1 MSIRPTLFA
10 AFSLLAAGT
19 ALAQIANDP
28 KEAEVIA
35 TAQKPDSWIL
45 QQLGGKRITLDGQ
58 TLDLRLQYRLHMAE
72 KADQAEAEAAKS
84 KPAPTG
90 PQKTIDDY
98 FADPAI
104 VPGIRAESA
113 QEWIRQT
120 NPGPAM
126 ASVRDEEVRAR
137 DGKPIRVR
145 IYNPVGRPA
154 GRKGPLPVLVY
165 YHGGGWVI
173 GNIEAVDRSML
184 LLADISKAIIVSV
197 DYRLAP
203 ENPYPGSWN
212 DAEDA
217 FDWTAANATR
227 LGGDAKRICVGGD
240 SAGGN
245 MSVVVTS
252 RTRKAGKPSPA
263 CQLLYYAAVDN
274 RAVPEMRKDYVSSR
288 LFWQG
293 FGLDVPFTEY
303 VHRAVFP
310 GMNLSQPE
318 ISPIFADDIAKSPP
332 TVMASAGF
340 DPLRDSDRAY
350 AAKLRKAG
358 VKVVELEY
366 PSLRHGFMQHTRVT
380 KEADRAS
387 RESAAAFGKMAW
399 GLKPKR

>member
-1 MSIRPTLFA
+1 MSIRPLVFA
-10 AFSLLAAGT
+10 ALSLTVASA

-28 KEAEVIA
+28 KEQAVID
-35 TAQKPDSWIL
+35 TAAKPDSWFL
-45 QQLGGKRITLDGQ
+45 EQVGGKRTMLDGQ
-58 TLDLRLQYRLHMAE
+58 TLDLRLQYRLE
-72 KADQAEAEAAKS
+72 QGYKADAAQK
-84 KPAPTG
+84 KAAPPPDPAVK
-90 PQKTIDDY
+90 QKTIDDY
-98 FADPAI
+98 FADPKI
-104 VPGIRAESA
+104 VAGIRAEA
-113 QEWIRQT
+113 NQEWIRQT

-126 ASVRDEEVRAR
+126 ASVRDEQIRAR
-137 DGKPIRVR
+137 DGQPIRVR
-145 IYNPVGRPA
+145 IYHPKA
-154 GRKGPLPVLVY
+154 KGPLPMLVY

-184 LLADISKAIIVSV
+184 LLADISKAIVVSV
-197 DYRLAP
+197 DYRLSP
-203 ENPYPGSWN
+203 EAPYPGSWN
-212 DAEDA
+212 DSEDA
-217 FDWTAANATR
+217 FDWTVANAKR
-227 LGGDAKRICVGGD
+227 LGGDGKRICVGGD

-245 MSVVVTS
+245 MSAVVTN
-252 RTRKAGKPSPA
+252 RTRNAGKFSPS
-263 CQLLYYAAVDN
+263 CMLLYYAAVDN
-274 RAVPEMRKDYVSSR
+274 RPVPEMRKDYASAR

-310 GMNLSQPE
+310 GQNLSQPE
-318 ISPIFADDIAKSPP
+318 ISPIFADGIEKMPP

-387 RESAAAFGKMAW
+387 RESAAAFGKMVW

>member
-1 MSIRPTLFA
+1 MSVRALLFTVLFA
-10 AFSLLAAGT
+10 STAG
-19 ALAQIANDP
+19 AAQIENDP
-28 KEAEVIA
+28 KETEVIE
-35 TAQKPDSWIL
+35 TAARPDSWFVD
-45 QQLGGKRITLDGQ
+45 QLGGKRIELDGQ
-58 TLDLRLQYRLHMAE
+58 TLDVRLQYRLHQGYKAE
-72 KADQAEAEAAKS
+72 EAEAKAR
-84 KPAPTG
+84 PADA
-90 PQKTIDDY
+90 PQMTVDQA

-104 VPGIRAESA
+104 VAGIRAEA
-113 QEWIRQT
+113 NQEWIRQT
-120 NPGPAM
+120 HPGPAL
-126 ASVRDEEVRAR
+126 ASVRDEQATSRT
-137 DGKPIRVR
+137 GQPIRVR
-145 IYNPVGRPA
+145 IYRPKTNGA
-154 GRKGPLPVLVY
+154 GALPVLVY

-173 GNIEAVDRSML
+173 GNIETIDRSMR
-184 LLADISKAIIVSV
+184 LLADVAKVIVASV

-203 ENPYPGSWN
+203 EHPYPASWN

-217 FDWTAANATR
+217 FDWTVANAAR
-227 LGGDAKRICVGGD
+227 LGGDTRRICVGGD

-274 RAVPEMRKDYVSSR
+274 RPVPEMRKDYVSAR

-318 ISPIFADDIAKSPP
+318 ISPIFADDIARMPP
-332 TVMASAGF
+332 TLVAAAGF

-350 AAKLRKAG
+350 AAALKKAG
-358 VKVVELEY
+358 VETVYLEY

-387 RESAAAFGKMAW
+387 RESAAAFGKLAH
-399 GLKPKR
+399 GLKR